1 MQEDKLTLAVEEANT
16 KLLEI
21 INESI
26 MVGYSKA
33 YAKTLVVKL
42 IDETEKQ
49 LNELGAS
56 EQLILDTKLSLQK
69 AFMKQWLLVINILL
83 EKAKTDEL
91 GLIGK
96 QIAAMKTN
104 TPLELKGGRGIT
116 IDIVDKEG
124 KPVVGLANAQI
135 NNLRDFITGI
145 ADYEKDENGNYVVV
159 NSEYVVKHDISQ
171 LGGTSRF
178 VNYKTM
184 LQDTLMEIK
193 DKLADGTLTLTD
205 SLGRTK
211 SIRNMAEIETR
222 YQMINQDLDRQGVK
236 LNDFVIASSHE
247 DASQRCSFWQGKIYL
262 MDLDIASRPMGQ
274 YKGGT
279 PTQTILGYIDGKPYY
294 SLLQACNNGF
304 LSFNCQHRLIKY
316 YKGAN
321 PVKYD
326 MISVKKARNLTITQ
340 RQMENTIRHW
350 KRRERVADKNIMIN
364 RKDCPYIENGY
375 WFSNGQSTG
384 IKASDHSQEL
394 KSIASVQRDSMSS
407 RDYSVSMTNYWQDKY
422 SQFSTS
428 NDLPTY
434 EWRTRI
440 TDYER

>member
-42 IDETEKQ
+42 IDDTEKQ

-96 QIAAMKTN
+96 QIQTMKTS
-104 TPLELKGGRGIT
+104 TPLDLKGGRGIT
-116 IDIVDKEG
+116 IDVLDDK
-124 KPVVGLANAQI
+124 V
-135 NNLRDFITGI
+135 GI
-145 ADYEKDENGNYVVV
+145 AKANISNIRDYITD
-159 NSEYVVKHDISQ
+159 SR

-184 LQDTLMEIK
+184 LQDTLIEIK

-262 MDLDIASRPMGQ
+262 MDLDVNSRPMGQ
-274 YKGGT
+274 YKGHK
-279 PTQTILGYIDGKPYY
+279 PNQTILGYIDGKPYY
-294 SLLQACNNGF
+294 SLLQACENGF

-316 YKGAN
+316 YKGASPIQYSN
-321 PVKYD
+321 S
-326 MISVKKARNLTITQ
+326 SVKKARELTIKQ
-340 RQMENTIRHW
+340 RSMENTIRHW
-350 KRRERVADKNIMIN
+350 KRKERLSDNTLKVN
-364 RKDCPYIENGY
+364 RKDNPYIQNGK
-375 WFSNGQSTG
+375 WFVNGNDTG
-384 IKASDHSQEL
+384 IKASEHSLEL
-394 KSIASVQRDSMSS
+394 KSISRVQVDSTT
-407 RDYSVSMTNYWQDKY
+407 DKEYTVAMTNMWQDKY
-422 SQFSTS
+422 SQFSRD
-428 NDLPTY
+428 NKLPEY
-434 EWRTRI
+434 RWRTMI
-440 TDYER
+440 TDYERK

>member
-26 MVGYSKA
+26 MIGYSKA
-33 YAKTLVVKL
+33 YAKTLVINL
-42 IDETEKQ
+42 INETEKQ

-83 EKAKTDEL
+83 EKVKTDEL

-96 QIAAMKTN
+96 QIANMKTN
-104 TPLELKGGRGIT
+104 TPLDLKGGRGIT
-116 IDIVDKEG
+116 IDVLDDK
-124 KPVVGLANAQI
+124 I
-135 NNLRDFITGI
+135 GI
-145 ADYEKDENGNYVVV
+145 AKANILNIRDYITD
-159 NSEYVVKHDISQ
+159 SR

-184 LQDTLMEIK
+184 LQDTLIEIK

-222 YQMINQDLDRQGVK
+222 YQMINEDLNRQGITK
-236 LNDFVIASSHE
+236 GQFCIASSHQ
-247 DASQRCSFWQGKIYL
+247 DCSIRCSFWQGRIYL
-262 MDLDIASRPMGQ
+262 MDLDINSRPMGQ

-279 PTQTILGYIDGKPYY
+279 PNQTILGYIDGKPYY

-326 MISVKKARNLTITQ
+326 LISVKKARNLTITQ

-350 KRRERVADKNIMIN
+350 KRREMVADKNIMIN

-394 KSIASVQRDSMSS
+394 KSIASAQRDSMSS

>member
-33 YAKTLVVKL
+33 YAKTLVINL
-42 IDETEKQ
+42 INETEKQ
-49 LNELGAS
+49 LEELGAS

-69 AFMKQWLLVINILL
+69 AFMKQWLLVIDILL

-96 QIAAMKTN
+96 QIQAMKTN
-104 TPLELKGGRGIT
+104 TPLDLKGGRGIT
-116 IDIVDKEG
+116 IDVLDDK
-124 KPVVGLANAQI
+124 V
-135 NNLRDFITGI
+135 GI
-145 ADYEKDENGNYVVV
+145 AKANISNIRDYITD
-159 NSEYVVKHDISQ
+159 SR

-236 LNDFVIASSHE
+236 FNDFVIASSHE

-262 MDLDIASRPMGQ
+262 MDLDINSRPMGQ

-294 SLLQACNNGF
+294 SLEKACNNGF

-326 MISVKKARNLTITQ
+326 MVSVKKARNLTITQ

-350 KRRERVADKNIMIN
+350 KRREKVADKNIMI
-364 RKDCPYIENGY
+364 I
-375 WFSNGQSTG
+375 
-384 IKASDHSQEL
+384 
-394 KSIASVQRDSMSS
+394 
-407 RDYSVSMTNYWQDKY
+407 
-422 SQFSTS
+422 
-428 NDLPTY
+428 DLLYVWCIFTINLY
-434 EWRTRI
+434 GVIR
-440 TDYER
+440 